1 MSNITKLSP
10 KLDNT
15 FLKIYK
21 LLQKSKDHF
30 FITGQAGTGK
40 STLLNYFVQ
49 NSNKNIAILA
59 PTGLAAVNVGGQ
71 TIHSFFKFPL
81 NLLDLSQIKV
91 VPNNKIYK
99 ELDTIIIDEVSMV
112 RADLIDA
119 MDKFLRLNG
128 KSKRKSFGGIQMIFV
143 GDLFQLPPVLI
154 STERELFL
162 QKYQT
167 AYFLSSQAFIDLELK
182 MVELT
187 KIYRQNDQ
195 FFIDILNKVRVGKVG
210 WNEIN
215 VLNRNFQPDFEPK
228 VGEFYVTLTTTNRQA
243 DMINGEK
250 LAKIAKTERQF
261 EAEVDGSFAPKSFPN
276 EEILK
281 LKVGAQVLF
290 IKNDPKKRWVN
301 GTLGKIL
308 KFEKNRVAVL
318 TENGIVDVESETWD
332 MTKYQLNPVNNRVEA
347 EIIGTFQQLP
357 IKLAWAITIHKSQGQ
372 TFEKVVLDI
381 TGGAFAH
388 GQIYVAL
395 SRCATLQGLVL
406 KRKVYPAAIIVDPE
420 VVVFYEEI
428 KQKSLIK
435 TEEIEN

>member
-1 MSNITKLSP
+1 MSNINSSP
-10 KLDNT
+10 KLDAN

-128 KSKRKSFGGIQMIFV
+128 KNKRKSFGGIQMIFV

-154 STERELFL
+154 SHERELFL
-162 QKYQT
+162 QKYET
-167 AYFLSSQAFIDLELK
+167 AYFLSSHAFIDLELK
-182 MVELT
+182 MVELA

-195 FFIDILNKVRVGKVG
+195 FFIDILNKVRVGKAG

-215 VLNRNFQPDFEPK
+215 ILNKNFQPDFEPK
-228 VGEFYVTLTTTNRQA
+228 TGEFYVTLTTTNRQA
-243 DMINGEK
+243 DTINGEK
-250 LAKIAKTERQF
+250 LAKIPKTER
-261 EAEVDGSFAPKSFPN
+261 SF
-276 EEILK
+276 
-281 LKVGAQVLF
+281 
-290 IKNDPKKRWVN
+290 
-301 GTLGKIL
+301 
-308 KFEKNRVAVL
+308 
-318 TENGIVDVESETWD
+318 
-332 MTKYQLNPVNNRVEA
+332 
-347 EIIGTFQQLP
+347 
-357 IKLAWAITIHKSQGQ
+357 
-372 TFEKVVLDI
+372 
-381 TGGAFAH
+381 
-388 GQIYVAL
+388 
-395 SRCATLQGLVL
+395 
-406 KRKVYPAAIIVDPE
+406 
-420 VVVFYEEI
+420 
-428 KQKSLIK
+428 
-435 TEEIEN
+435 

>member
-1 MSNITKLSP
+1 MPIKSDKN
-10 KLDNT
+10 KLDTN

-21 LLQKSKDHF
+21 MMEKSKDHF

-49 NSNKNIAILA
+49 NSSKNIAILA

-81 NLLDLSQIKV
+81 NLLDLSQIKT

-99 ELDTIIIDEVSMV
+99 ELDTIIIDEISMV

-128 KSKRKSFGGIQMIFV
+128 KNKRKSFGGVQMIFV
-143 GDLFQLPPVLI
+143 GDLFQLPPVLV
-154 STERELFL
+154 STEQEFFL
-162 QKYQT
+162 QKYET
-167 AYFLSSQAFIDLELK
+167 PYFLSSHTFENLELK
-182 MVELT
+182 MIELS

-195 FFIDILNKVRVGKVG
+195 FFINILNKIRVGMAG
-210 WNEIN
+210 WGEIN
-215 VLNRNFQPDFEPK
+215 ALNKNFQPDFEPK

-243 DMINGEK
+243 DTINAEK
-250 LAKIAKTERQF
+250 LAKISQTERKF
-261 EAEVDGSFAPKSFPN
+261 EASVDGSFAVKSFPN
-276 EEILK
+276 DEILR

-308 KFEKNRVAVL
+308 KFEKNKVMVL
-318 TENGIVDVESETWD
+318 TENGVVEVEEETWD
-332 MTKYQLNPVNNRVEA
+332 MSKYYLNPVNNRVET
-347 EIIGTFQQLP
+347 EIIGSFSQLP

-395 SRCATLQGLVL
+395 SSCSTLKGLVL
-406 KRKVYPAAIIVDPE
+406 KRKIYPGAIIVDPQ
-420 VVVFYEEI
+420 VVKFYEEI
-428 KQKSLIK
+428 KEKSLIQA
-435 TEEIEN
+435 E